1 VGDADL
7 VLEGGGVKGIGLVG
21 AVSVLEERGFVFHR
35 VAGTSAGAIVGSL
48 IAAGIEADELRKI
61 MADVEYPKFRDGDFL
76 DDHLGIIGQGI
87 HVLFESGAYK
97 GDYLR
102 EWLGALL
109 GDHAVHTFAD
119 LHVDDPNSSL
129 PPGRRYRLVVNASDV
144 SQGCLRRFPW
154 DYDQYKCVADEVAVV
169 DAVRASMSIPF
180 FYRPVKLEH
189 RDSGEK
195 SWLVDGGML
204 SNFPVDVFDR
214 TDGKPPR
221 WPTFGIKLSAKPRA
235 DEPMINDVHDVLD
248 LTRAMIGTMTSFFDR
263 MHLDDPQVL
272 ARTIFV
278 DTMGV
283 KATDFDIDA
292 KTQEQLFQNGRAAAE
307 RFLDGGDGHPAWNF
321 EEYVA
326 RFRS

>member
-21 AVSVLEERGFVFHR
+21 AISVLQEREFAFHR
-35 VAGTSAGAIVGSL
+35 IAGTSAGAIVGSL
-48 IAAGIEADELRKI
+48 LAAGADSEELRKV
-61 MADVEYPKFRDGDFL
+61 MADVEYTKFRDGDFL
-76 DDHLGIIGQGI
+76 DDHLGVIGQGI
-87 HVLFESGAYK
+87 HVLLESGAYK
-97 GDYLR
+97 GEYLR

-109 GDHAVHTFAD
+109 ADHGVRTFAD
-119 LHVDDPNSSL
+119 LHLDDEGSSL
-129 PPGRRYRLVVNASDV
+129 PPERRYRLVVNASDV
-144 SQGCLRRFPW
+144 SQGKLRRFPW
-154 DYDQYKCVADEVAVV
+154 DYDDYKCVADEVPVV

-189 RDSGEK
+189 RDSGDK

-221 WPTFGIKLSAKPRA
+221 WPTFGIKLSAKPRV
-235 DEPMINDVHDVLD
+235 DEPVVNDVHDVVD
-248 LTRAMIGTMTSFFDR
+248 LARAMVGTMTSFFDR
-263 MHLDDPQVL
+263 MHLDDPNVL

-278 DTMGV
+278 DTLGV
-283 KATDFDIDA
+283 KATDFDIDRD
-292 KTQEQLFQNGRAAAE
+292 TQERLFRNGRDAAT
-307 RFLDGGDGHPAWNF
+307 RFLDGGDGHEPWSF
-321 EEYVA
+321 EGYVS